1 MEKCMKKIRIAILGC
16 GTIGDVH
23 ARAIAELPELCTLA
37 AICDVSPERAEAYA
51 KKYNTKG
58 YSDYAEM
65 LADPDIDAVSI
76 CTPSGMHADQAIMAM
91 EAGKHVLCE
100 KPMALTTRDAERIC
114 ECEARTKKTLSVIFQ
129 MRFIED
135 MQYLKRVIADGML
148 GTLVFCDLYMKY
160 WRDEAYFK
168 VSPWR
173 GTFAMDGGGALMNQ
187 GIHGVDIMH
196 FLCGAPRLLTAKV
209 KTLVHNIETEDTAV
223 AAVEY
228 PSGALGVIQAST
240 SANPGFDRRIEIHG
254 SRGYAVVIDAHIE
267 KLFVDGKFLI
277 DKKIE
282 TGAGTKSDPTK
293 MSHDK
298 HTLQM
303 KNFVRALRG
312 EEELLSTSL
321 DGLKAVSFI
330 EKVYEASKNS

>member
-1 MEKCMKKIRIAILGC
+1 MKKIRIAILGC

-23 ARAIAELPELCTLA
+23 ARAIAELPEICELA
-37 AICDVSPERAEAYA
+37 AICDVNPDRAEEYA
-51 KKYNTKG
+51 KKYGTKA
-58 YSDYAEM
+58 YSDYAKM
-65 LADPDIDAVSI
+65 LSDPKIDAVSI
-76 CTPSGMHADQAIMAM
+76 CTPSGMHADQSIAAM

-100 KPMALTTRDAERIC
+100 KPLALTVRDAERIC
-114 ECEARTKKTLSVIFQ
+114 ECEARTNKKVSVIFQ

-135 MQYLKRVIADGML
+135 MQYLKKVLSEGLL

-160 WRDEAYFK
+160 WRDESYFK

-196 FLCGAPRLLTAKV
+196 FLCGTPRLLTAKA
-209 KTLVHNIETEDTAV
+209 KTLVHNIETEDTV
-223 AAVEY
+223 VCAVEY

-254 SRGYAVVIDAHIE
+254 SRGYAVVIDARIE

-277 DKKIE
+277 DTKIE

-303 KNFVRALRG
+303 KNFVRSLLG
-312 EEELLSTSL
+312 EEELRSTSR
-321 DGLKAVSFI
+321 DGLAAVSFV
-330 EKVYEASKNS
+330 EKVYEVSKNS